1 MINKINC
8 LISLEITL
16 KSGKKNKISKN
27 VLKIELLLS
36 IHKQDSTFV
45 YKTKIIH
52 WYSMDRMKKTEDKTD

>member
-16 KSGKKNKISKN
+16 KTEEEKQDFKERF
-27 VLKIELLLS
+27 KIELLLS

-52 WYSMDRMKKTEDKTD
+52 WYSMDRMKKNEDKTD

>member
-16 KSGKKNKISKN
+16 KTEKNKISKN

-52 WYSMDRMKKTEDKTD
+52 WYNMDRMKKNEDKTD